1 MSHGEVTK
9 NAQQVLRK
17 SQHCVGWRVQ
27 GVVSGL
33 QIGVAGALLLGCG
46 VASTTLWY
54 YSRRYVGE
62 LALYRSRPG
71 TATFSVLDFWGNRQV
86 RAVTEVYRRD
96 RLPLASLDQNHAG
109 VEGSQIKFG

>member
-1 MSHGEVTK
+1 MLS
-9 NAQQVLRK
+9 K
-17 SQHCVGWRVQ
+17 SQRRVGCRLQ

-62 LALYRSRPG
+62 LALYHSRPG

-86 RAVTEVYRRD
+86 CVVHEVCE
-96 RLPLASLDQNHAG
+96 
-109 VEGSQIKFG
+109 EG